1 MFLLF
6 RSFLRVHRNRRC
18 IYMFVVWQ
26 TKSSKL
32 FCWNM
37 KPYGKIFLS
46 EHVNDTIRVWFE
58 TIINRYPH
66 TFQWRQNSTCFR
78 ISSLEC
84 GVFHSPVFFESMML
98 RRYQW
103 LYQRQV
109 VRRVHLWGCGQT
121 HEGCPPHTPTAADKI
136 QFVIFVR
143 STKEFEKWFEF
154 EVRLLNFRIYFF
166 YNYMSQSHLSIYILL
181 CSHIYKYR
189 NMQVLFLMVKLPVN
203 CSQLSNE
210 KTLVVWGI

>member
-1 MFLLF
+1 MF
-6 RSFLRVHRNRRC
+6 
-18 IYMFVVWQ
+18 IVWQ

-37 KPYGKIFLS
+37 KPYGKVFLS

-66 TFQWRQNSTCFR
+66 TFQWRQNSTCFI

-121 HEGCPPHTPTAADKI
+121 HEGCPPHTNCCGQDLICDFCSKHQRIWEMIWIWSQTVEFQD
-136 QFVIFVR
+136 IFFFIITWV
-143 STKEFEKWFEF
+143 
-154 EVRLLNFRIYFF
+154 NHIY
-166 YNYMSQSHLSIYILL
+166 LSIFYYV
-181 CSHIYKYR
+181 HTYTNYR

-203 CSQLSNE
+203 CSQWLFFRYFQVIC
-210 KTLVVWGI
+210 VVLFVWAV

>member
-1 MFLLF
+1 MLTTQSEFGLKQLSTVIHILSSEDKTQHVSESHHWSAEF
-6 RSFLRVHRNRRC
+6 SIPPFSSSQWCSGGINDYINDKLSDES
-18 IYMFVVWQ
+18 IYEDVD
-26 TKSSKL
+26 KL
-32 FCWNM
+32 M
-37 KPYGKIFLS
+37 KAA
-46 EHVNDTIRVWFE
+46 
-58 TIINRYPH
+58 
-66 TFQWRQNSTCFR
+66 
-78 ISSLEC
+78 
-84 GVFHSPVFFESMML
+84 
-98 RRYQW
+98 
-103 LYQRQV
+103 
-109 VRRVHLWGCGQT
+109 
-121 HEGCPPHTPTAADKI
+121 PHTPTAADKI

>member
-1 MFLLF
+1 MEDGGIWRFQLSLETWDVSF
-6 RSFLRVHRNRRC
+6 FWSFLRVHRNLNRRC
-18 IYMFVVWQ
+18 IYMFIVWQ

-37 KPYGKIFLS
+37 KPYGKVFLS

-66 TFQWRQNSTCFR
+66 TFQWRQNSTCFI

-121 HEGCPPHTPTAADKI
+121 HEGCPPHTNCCGQDLICDFCSKHQRIWEMIWIWSQTVEFQD
-136 QFVIFVR
+136 IF
-143 STKEFEKWFEF
+143 
-154 EVRLLNFRIYFF
+154 
-166 YNYMSQSHLSIYILL
+166 
-181 CSHIYKYR
+181 
-189 NMQVLFLMVKLPVN
+189 FL
-203 CSQLSNE
+203 
-210 KTLVVWGI
+210 